1 MHFLALLLTLHA
13 RQPDPFHLPFA
24 NGGLASAFLQAIRD
38 KDARL
43 REQRLKA
50 ALLRGDQEHITL
62 RITCCDKPGDTVGS
76 IVLQALALGSI
87 LQLPGQEYQV
97 ESLDLADSRWT
108 GIATWADILSNA
120 PGVRMHFTFATPLVT
135 SHSAGVQSAN
145 ALPFPHPEML
155 FASMLHC
162 WRILDGPCLPYS
174 GGQITQMARCVVSE
188 YQLETAGSVHGDH
201 SLPGFLGW
209 IEYACCKRDM
219 TAIASLNALARLA
232 FFTGSGY
239 LTEQGMGA
247 TAVRITN

>member
-1 MHFLALLLTLHA
+1 MHFLALLLTLHT
-13 RQPDPFHLPFA
+13 RQPGPFHLPFA
-24 NGGLASAFLQAIRD
+24 DGGLAFALLQAIRD

-50 ALLRGDQEHITL
+50 ALFQGDQEHITL
-62 RITCCDKPGDTVGS
+62 RITCCDKPGDTVGN
-76 IVLQALALGSI
+76 IVLQALAPGSM

-97 ESLDLADSRWT
+97 DSLDLVDSRWT
-108 GIATWADILSNA
+108 GIATWADILSNP
-120 PGVRMHFTFATPLVT
+120 PGTRMHFTFATPLVT
-135 SHSAGVQSAN
+135 SHPAGAQSSN

-155 FASMLHC
+155 FASMLYH
-162 WRILDGPCLPYS
+162 WRTLDGPYLPYS
-174 GGQITQMARCVVSE
+174 GEQITQMARCLVSE
-188 YQLETAGSVHGDH
+188 YSLETARSILGDH
-201 SLPGFLGW
+201 SMPGFLGW
-209 IEYACCKRDM
+209 IEYTCLGQET